1 MDIKLTIYNE
11 DMETVKKECTANMV
25 KVPFGLVRKLM
36 NLFKVET
43 LEDTTQILNIVMD
56 SWDEVTALLDRI
68 FPDVEPEDWDYV
80 DTGEL
85 VRVIYA
91 LLKCAFAEMVKIPT
105 DPKN

>member
-1 MDIKLTIYNE
+1 MDIKLKVYE
-11 DMETVKKECTANMV
+11 DDMETVKKECTANAI

-43 LEDTTQILNIVMD
+43 LEDTTQILNIVIT
-56 SWDEVTALLDRI
+56 SWDEVTALLDRV

-85 VRVIYA
+85 VRVIYS
-91 LLKCAFAEMVKIPT
+91 LLKCALAELLIVPT

>member
-1 MDIKLTIYNE
+1 MDIKLKVYE
-11 DMETVKKECTANMV
+11 DDMETVKKECTANVV

-43 LEDTTQILNIVMD
+43 LEDVTQILNIVME
-56 SWDEVTALLDRI
+56 SWDEVTSLLDRV

-85 VRVIYA
+85 VRVIYS
-91 LLKCAFAEMVKIPT
+91 LLKCALSELLTVPT